1 MLGRRTFITSAV
13 AAAAG
18 IGVAGLEL
26 DRRRAD
32 AATRPEDVPFSAAA
46 EGGLPLVLVN
56 HTNRYRNA
64 DMLLYIVGT
73 DLATGNQGYVTR
85 QGELRP
91 VSMDL
96 NGSDGW
102 ADLSIPL
109 VADGDTTVKLPR
121 MSGRV
126 YVSIGEK
133 LRFKA
138 VVDGAGRPALQYPAA
153 WVESDP
159 SFRVLHDCME
169 FTHSAGGMFCNT
181 TTVDMLSVPME
192 IRLRGAKDQTTG
204 TLVPGGRKRIFEDI
218 AAAPGFER
226 LVIDDL
232 RVLAPGHGLDTGRFS
247 STYLDSEITRTW
259 DAYTGRDLVVD
270 TGNGKKYTGRV
281 RDGVLQFSDGANPVQ
296 RPSTRDV
303 LFCDGALQAP
313 NDGVNGPIRAVLGAG
328 LNRSVLADYP
338 NQPVTDPGLY
348 YKRSI
353 TNHYARVM
361 HENTADHHAYGF
373 AFDDVCSLA
382 SYVEDSAPASITLR
396 LTPFG

>member
-18 IGVAGLEL
+18 IGVVGLEL
-26 DRRRAD
+26 DRRRAG
-32 AATRPEDVPFSAAA
+32 AATRPEQGTTTAAA
-46 EGGLPLVLVN
+46 GGLPLTVVN

-64 DMLLYIVGT
+64 DIRLYVVGT
-73 DLATGNQGYVTR
+73 DLATGNQVYLTR
-85 QGELRP
+85 GGELRT
-91 VSMDL
+91 VSMDI

-102 ADLSIPL
+102 ADLSVPSA
-109 VADGDTTVKLPR
+109 ADGDTTLDLPL

-126 YVSIGEK
+126 YVSMGDRI
-133 LRFKA
+133 RFKA
-138 VVDGAGRPALQYPAA
+138 VIDGAGRPALQYPAG

-159 SFRVLHDCME
+159 SFGVLHDCME
-169 FTHSAGGMFCNT
+169 FTHSAAGMFCNT

-204 TLVPGGRKRIFEDI
+204 TLVSGGRKRIFEAV

-226 LVIDDL
+226 LVVDDL
-232 RVLAPGHGLDTGRFS
+232 RVIAPGHGLDAGRFS
-247 STYLDSEITRTW
+247 STYLDSEIARAW
-259 DAYTGRDLVVD
+259 EAYTGKDLVVD

-281 RDGVLQFSDGANPVQ
+281 RDGVLQFSGGANPVQ

-303 LFCDGALQAP
+303 LFCDGTLQAP
-313 NDGVNGPIRAVLGAG
+313 NDGVNGPVRAILGAG
-328 LNRSVLADYP
+328 LNRSVLADHP
-338 NQPVTDPGLY
+338 NQPVTDPGLF

-361 HENTADHHAYGF
+361 HENTTDHRAYGF

-382 SYVEDSAPASITLR
+382 SYVEDSAPKSITLR